1 MAGNNGDSSE
11 LNERDLRLAA
21 AIGGAVADVLVPEIA
36 KVTRAVET
44 MRVEFGGKLDEH
56 GRKLDEHGKKLDV
69 VITRIEQLQSGAVGV
84 GRITALEDRVSELE
98 RKLKT

>member
-1 MAGNNGDSSE
+1 MTGSNGDSNE

-44 MRVEFGGKLDEH
+44 MRIDFGG
-56 GRKLDEHGKKLDV
+56 KLDEHGKKLDV

-84 GRITALEDRVSELE
+84 GRISALEDRVSELE